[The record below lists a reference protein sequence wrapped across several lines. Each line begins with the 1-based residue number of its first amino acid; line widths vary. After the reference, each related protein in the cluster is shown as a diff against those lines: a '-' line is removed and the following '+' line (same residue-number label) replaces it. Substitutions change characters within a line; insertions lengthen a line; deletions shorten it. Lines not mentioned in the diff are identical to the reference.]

1 MATSGS
7 IDWTTTRDEIIK
19 AAYRLVVVDE
29 DFAPTTNQ
37 TSNAS
42 LLLNAIT
49 KSYNAKLGMPL
60 WAMGTGFILPFTTSY
75 STNSTSGYVTAS
87 YSQTTLSLAGDTS
100 DLTIEVTST
109 SGLGNGYFIGIEAD
123 SGDMHWTT
131 VNGSL
136 SGNTVTITAA
146 LPADSAIGKN
156 VYCFQTRLSRPL
168 RVIDAYT
175 IVGTQT
181 ESQSDVPV
189 RIITPEE
196 FLEFSNKT
204 SEQ

>member
-109 SGLGNGYFIGIEAD
+109 SGIGNGYFIGIEAD

-146 LPADSAIGKN
+146 LPADSAIA
-156 VYCFQTRLSRPL
+156 FRPDSLAHLELSTHTRLSVLKRNLSRMFRFVSLLQKSFWSSQTRP
-168 RVIDAYT
+168 VSSIHC
-175 IVGTQT
+175 
-181 ESQSDVPV
+181 S
-189 RIITPEE
+189 
-196 FLEFSNKT
+196 
-204 SEQ
+204 